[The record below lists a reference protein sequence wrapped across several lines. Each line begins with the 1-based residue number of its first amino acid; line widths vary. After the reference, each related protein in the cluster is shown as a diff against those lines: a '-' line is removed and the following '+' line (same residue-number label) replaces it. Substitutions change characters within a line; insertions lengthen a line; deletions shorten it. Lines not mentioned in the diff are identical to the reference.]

1 MGILTY
7 YLPKMIY
14 AGAAIITQNIGARFA
29 VTFAN
34 CSALKKEHK
43 GIYLVILSHLRI
55 PSYTHLNSCPVYC
68 FRVGETLQSSDRVV
82 HGTIRFP
89 EEQ

>member
-34 CSALKKEHK
+34 CSASSQINK
-43 GIYLVILSHLRI
+43 GI
-55 PSYTHLNSCPVYC
+55 
-68 FRVGETLQSSDRVV
+68 
-82 HGTIRFP
+82 
-89 EEQ
+89 